1 VRCRVTGT
9 MESGSIC
16 SLLEPRRLWTQIW
29 QSVVGPSAELH
40 TGDPAALQLSAH
52 APTTAQVADILT
64 AAFEIDELVKLE
76 KLVAETPLLS
86 PDGRVAICGA
96 IALAIAH
103 RWGFGESGEP
113 VVPTIDDV
121 KLRVM
126 EATAVD
132 MDAVRGACFPESPPA
147 MLNVARVHA
156 VRDSAAVRVPAALPS
171 VSPVAIVTIGSNGS
185 GKSHVLQ
192 SLTIGEL
199 QRSHGGPSAYVD
211 IDPDRFI
218 SELCDNDNEQRAL
231 ANFCNHESFIHAI
244 GQRRPLIFQGTGKSL
259 ETTCSRVIGRLRE
272 AGYRVF
278 VIVVLA
284 SPADCLRR
292 IEERRALTGRAV
304 PSFVLLGTI
313 KALRETIPAYIAQ
326 RRVLCERVLLY
337 DNQRERPPTGPAFSL
352 GAEDDAAAALALVEE
367 RLREEAV

>member
-1 VRCRVTGT
+1 

-64 AAFEIDELVKLE
+64 AAFEIDELIKLE

-218 SELCDNDNEQRAL
+218 SELC
-231 ANFCNHESFIHAI
+231 
-244 GQRRPLIFQGTGKSL
+244 PL
-259 ETTCSRVIGRLRE
+259 
-272 AGYRVF
+272 
-278 VIVVLA
+278 
-284 SPADCLRR
+284 D
-292 IEERRALTGRAV
+292 RALTSRA
-304 PSFVLLGTI
+304 LGTT
-313 KALRETIPAYIAQ
+313 R
-326 RRVLCERVLLY
+326 C
-337 DNQRERPPTGPAFSL
+337 RPPSRPSSPRTTASARTRCRSSSSTGPV
-352 GAEDDAAAALALVEE
+352 GARPLRRWRTRVE
-367 RLREEAV
+367 RRDMS